1 MQMSFTGSIMI
12 QKGFLDKD
20 SFEKYI
26 IDYFKPDRA
35 IAKSR
40 TENTWY
46 RNFCLYNIGLCLDE
60 NVEDDHY
67 ANRESFI
74 TGQNFHFSQEIVI
87 DFEKEALSKDQYIL
101 CIGFLRYLK
110 EKTDSDMLFVSDT
123 DDEICLFHG
132 NHIIFSEGSKY
143 LEDLI

>member
-1 MQMSFTGSIMI
+1 MSFTGSIMI

-26 IDYFKPDRA
+26 IDYFKPDRT

-60 NVEDDHY
+60 KVEDDHY

-74 TGQNFHFSQEIVI
+74 IGQKFHFSQEIVI
-87 DFEKEALSKDQYIL
+87 DFEKEALSKDQYII
-101 CIGFLRYLK
+101 CIGFLGILKKRLTVICCSLRMLMMRYVFYMVRISYFPKERNTLK
-110 EKTDSDMLFVSDT
+110 
-123 DDEICLFHG
+123 
-132 NHIIFSEGSKY
+132 N
-143 LEDLI
+143 